1 MRVRH
6 GATHR
11 PNLNSKRDRHHGHGM
26 LIEEPLLYSKR
37 IQNRPD
43 FRPWDGCGK
52 NCIQHVEHTGLT
64 TFEGIAWIYVNVCIA
79 AVSLVVQMDAFTRY
93 QMDTFSRSFVI

>member
-1 MRVRH
+1 VIVIMVM
-6 GATHR
+6 AC
-11 PNLNSKRDRHHGHGM
+11 LSKS
-26 LIEEPLLYSKR
+26 LSCTKR

-52 NCIQHVEHTGLT
+52 NYIQHVEHTGLT
-64 TFEGIAWIYVNVCIA
+64 TLDGIGWIPPLLVLIHVNVCIA